1 MLNEIKASVRA
12 LRQRVMMSI
21 AKAVV
26 DQINDSQGRQLVKI
40 RVLSGETLS
49 NVERFQNY
57 GTTSYPPDSS
67 DAAVVFA
74 QGNRDQGII
83 VSVDNREFRLK
94 NLEKGEVAL
103 YDDLGNKVHLKRS
116 ELLVEAVSQV
126 HVVAPLLN
134 IDAPI
139 VNVNGMLN
147 VNGAM
152 NTTGVA
158 NLNGGMSVT
167 GAATSNGKNIGDTH
181 THSGVQTGAG
191 NTGPVN

>member
-1 MLNEIKASVRA
+1 M
-12 LRQRVMMSI
+12 
-21 AKAVV
+21 
-26 DQINDSQGRQLVKI
+26 
-40 RVLSGETLS
+40 
-49 NVERFQNY
+49 
-57 GTTSYPPDSS
+57 
-67 DAAVVFA
+67 
-74 QGNRDQGII
+74 
-83 VSVDNREFRLK
+83 
-94 NLEKGEVAL
+94 
-103 YDDLGNKVHLKRS
+103 
-116 ELLVEAVSQV
+116 EAVSQV